1 MKKIIESYLGDKTM
15 KEKKEVK
22 KAKSTGKTK
31 KWYENLRKITKEHLE
46 VANSIEEFKENFLKN
61 GDNIKFSE
69 KNITVTDKENLS
81 VRLKTLDK
89 TYTDEYVFEMF
100 EKKGKELTKSENDD
114 KKNFI
119 KKIRR
124 KRCYK
129 NSAVRCSMRR
139 EFHYVKFAT
148 RKF

>member
-1 MKKIIESYLGDKTM
+1 MKKIIESYLKDKTM

-61 GDNIKFSE
+61 GYNIKFSE

-114 KKNFI
+114 KKI
-119 KKIRR
+119 LSKK
-124 KRCYK
+124 
-129 NSAVRCSMRR
+129 
-139 EFHYVKFAT
+139 
-148 RKF
+148 